1 MVEISWTIY
10 MKNVTQCLALSG
22 TFTSIWHWLIT
33 LEWKKKLE
41 TNYFEWNENTW
52 YQILWNTI
60 KAILRGKMLEPRAYI
75 RKDKRS
81 QIINVS
87 FHIKKKTLEKEKQV
101 NAKMSKGEK
110 ILLKKSVSIQI
121 K

>member
-1 MVEISWTIY
+1 
-10 MKNVTQCLALSG
+10 
-22 TFTSIWHWLIT
+22 
-33 LEWKKKLE
+33 
-41 TNYFEWNENTW
+41 
-52 YQILWNTI
+52 
-60 KAILRGKMLEPRAYI
+60 MLEPRAYI